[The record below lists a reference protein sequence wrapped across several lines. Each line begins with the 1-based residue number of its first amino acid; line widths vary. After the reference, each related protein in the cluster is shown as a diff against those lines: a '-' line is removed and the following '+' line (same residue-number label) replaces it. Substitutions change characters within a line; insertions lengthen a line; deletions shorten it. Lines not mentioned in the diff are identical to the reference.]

1 LRLLLQEFTD
11 VSRPFALA
19 RARLVGDEGWFA
31 PFATAAEEDGRD
43 LYLRLGPT
51 WASGLAARK
60 VRVTLGAPHERGE
73 ALVVPLAWRS
83 SELTGL
89 FPVLD
94 GDLEIAPVDPERC
107 RLTLS
112 ASYEPPFGELGRQLD
127 RALLHR
133 VAQSTARS
141 FLARVA
147 ESLER
152 HPAPAAW
159 QPTD

>member
-1 LRLLLQEFTD
+1 MRLLLQEFTD

-73 ALVVPLAWRS
+73 ALDGGGKEHHVEDLRADVGA
-83 SELTGL
+83 
-89 FPVLD
+89 D
-94 GDLEIAPVDPERC
+94 AGDLERGLGGGGTV
-107 RLTLS
+107 
-112 ASYEPPFGELGRQLD
+112 ELG
-127 RALLHR
+127 
-133 VAQSTARS
+133 SG
-141 FLARVA
+141 
-147 ESLER
+147 LER
-152 HPAPAAW
+152 YAELVFLEAGGDVVVRAGG
-159 QPTD
+159 DVGIDAKGDGGALAEGGGASGERSG